1 MQGLTIEAHAAKRV
15 ASLHACTQ
23 PLAGRTLGLGEAALG
38 VHPQQTGDGLA
49 ATGDED
55 LGALLNPLQVAGE
68 MLVGIANGDD
78 LLSANRTAPSQPLIG
93 YSPGLT

>member
-1 MQGLTIEAHAAKRV
+1 MA
-15 ASLHACTQ
+15 
-23 PLAGRTLGLGEAALG
+23 
-38 VHPQQTGDGLA
+38 
-49 ATGDED
+49 GDED